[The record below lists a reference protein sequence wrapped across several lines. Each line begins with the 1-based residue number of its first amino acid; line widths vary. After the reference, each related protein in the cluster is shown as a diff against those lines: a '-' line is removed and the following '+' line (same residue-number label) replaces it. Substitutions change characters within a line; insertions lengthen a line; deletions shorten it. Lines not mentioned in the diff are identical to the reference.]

1 MRRTAV
7 AIRLMTLIILGF
19 FLTGCV
25 TTKNKTSMDQL
36 QTRIVELEQK
46 LDEKDAEIV
55 DLKYEL
61 KDVSTKVDS
70 IHTTESAPSRSSA
83 AAISAEP
90 SAEKD
95 DSVVK
100 VSASAVDIQTALKNA
115 GFYNGAIDGKIGS
128 QTKRAIVSFQKS
140 RKLKADGV
148 IGKRT
153 WEELNAYLQ

>member
-1 MRRTAV
+1 M
-7 AIRLMTLIILGF
+7 AIRLMTLIILGA
-19 FLTGCV
+19 FLTGCA

-70 IHTTESAPSRSSA
+70 IHTVESAPSHSSA
-83 AAISAEP
+83 AMSAEP
-90 SAEKD
+90 SVEKN

-100 VSASAVDIQTALKNA
+100 VSASAVAIQTALKNA

-128 QTKRAIVSFQKS
+128 QTKRAVVSFQKS
-140 RKLKADGV
+140 RNLKADGV

-153 WEELNAYLQ
+153 WEELKSYLQ